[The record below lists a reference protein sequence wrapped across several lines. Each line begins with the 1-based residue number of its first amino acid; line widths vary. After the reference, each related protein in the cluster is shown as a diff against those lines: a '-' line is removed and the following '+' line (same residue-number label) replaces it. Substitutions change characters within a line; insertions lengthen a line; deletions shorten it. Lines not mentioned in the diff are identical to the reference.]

1 MGSFGVVVSD
11 PGADQFAGMGQVA
24 EQGLVKKLVA
34 QPAVEAFH
42 KARGSAG
49 TCGGSPTAL
58 PHAARARTAAGS
70 RTSAAHWPDPAGDR
84 AVPYPAR
91 AATGSAQSSGL
102 RLQSHTPAVPTAQD
116 GPSDARLPRASRQAL
131 PFF

>member
-1 MGSFGVVVSD
+1 
-11 PGADQFAGMGQVA
+11 MGQIA
-24 EQGLVKKLVA
+24 EQGLVQKLVA

-70 RTSAAHWPDPAGDR
+70 RTSAAHWPDPVTCPPECIHSDGES
-84 AVPYPAR
+84 
-91 AATGSAQSSGL
+91 SAL
-102 RLQSHTPAVPTAQD
+102 MAD
-116 GPSDARLPRASRQAL
+116 G
-131 PFF
+131 